1 VKKRHLLFIYTSR
14 STFVKRDIDILNNN
28 YIVDEFQF
36 HPKKKLYTPF
46 IFLSQLFFLLK
57 NFNSCN
63 LILIQFG
70 GYHSFLPVLLS
81 KTLGYKCAI
90 IAGGVDCVYYPQ
102 IGYGYMGKSL
112 ISWFTR
118 FSFRH
123 CNLIL
128 PKHESLIEFE
138 DHFNEPNLKQ
148 GLNHHIRNLETPY
161 KVIPNGFDNYIYKKN
176 SSEKIKN
183 SYITAAIGLDNN
195 TNIKLK
201 GIDLI
206 ISVATHFPNSSF
218 TIIGGEL
225 IQDKK
230 NIPSNVL
237 LLPPLNQID
246 LIEHL
251 SRSEFYLQL
260 SMSEGF
266 PNGICEAMLCECIPI
281 GSSVNSIPEIIGE
294 NGEILTK
301 RDTEE
306 FIAVLKRTENRYS
319 NEKGQACRKRI
330 IDFYSLENRASKLLD
345 AVDSLIQEK

>member
-1 VKKRHLLFIYTSR
+1 
-14 STFVKRDIDILNNN
+14 
-28 YIVDEFQF
+28 
-36 HPKKKLYTPF
+36 
-46 IFLSQLFFLLK
+46 
-57 NFNSCN
+57 
-63 LILIQFG
+63 
-70 GYHSFLPVLLS
+70 LLS
-81 KTLGYKCAI
+81 KPLRCKCTI

-123 CNLIL
+123 CDLIL

-148 GLNHHIRNLETPY
+148 GLKYHIRNLETPY
-161 KVIPNGFDNYIYKKN
+161 KVIPNGFNNQIFKKN

-183 SYITAAIGLDNN
+183 SYITAAIGLNKD

-206 ISVATHFPNSSF
+206 ISAARYFPNSSF
-218 TIIGGEL
+218 TIIGGAH

-230 NIPSNVL
+230 NVPYNVS
-237 LLPPLNQID
+237 LLPPLNQTG
-246 LIEHL
+246 LVEHL

-294 NGEILTK
+294 TGEILTK
-301 RDTEE
+301 RDTDE
-306 FIAVLKRTENRYS
+306 FIAVLKKTENSYS

-330 IDFYSLENRASKLLD
+330 IDFYSLENRTSKLLD
-345 AVDSLIQEK
+345 AVDALIQKS

>member
-1 VKKRHLLFIYTSR
+1 MKKRHLLFIYTSR

-81 KTLGYKCAI
+81 KPLRCKCAI

-123 CNLIL
+123 CDLIL

-148 GLNHHIRNLETPY
+148 GLKYHIRNLETPY
-161 KVIPNGFDNYIYKKN
+161 KVIPNGFNNQIFKKN

-183 SYITAAIGLDNN
+183 SYITAAIGLNKD

-206 ISVATHFPNSSF
+206 ISAAKYFPNSSF
-218 TIIGGEL
+218 TIIGGAH

-230 NIPSNVL
+230 NVPSNVS
-237 LLPPLNQID
+237 LLPP
-246 LIEHL
+246 
-251 SRSEFYLQL
+251 
-260 SMSEGF
+260 
-266 PNGICEAMLCECIPI
+266 
-281 GSSVNSIPEIIGE
+281 
-294 NGEILTK
+294 
-301 RDTEE
+301 
-306 FIAVLKRTENRYS
+306 
-319 NEKGQACRKRI
+319 
-330 IDFYSLENRASKLLD
+330 
-345 AVDSLIQEK
+345 